1 MTSEAVRA
9 VSPPQTGSP
18 QNRATKKLRA
28 ACNLCHQMKVR
39 CSGTKPCSRCFD
51 SGVECVYSYAA
62 KLGKPKGSRNKKT
75 LERLRQMSE
84 AASGG
89 QTTPPCLPSPR
100 HRSDSCVSKPAAS
113 TPEPELARGLS
124 GIDKTEGDY
133 FSLYGH
139 LTPMSRVGGSS
150 SSNSDSLE
158 DFTFDLD
165 MQDQWNFT
173 SLPIDNTLIDPC
185 LDSNPID
192 INALFSPP
200 LSVYGNPEL
209 ECRIPDTQTTAFHDH
224 VSSTNTFTS
233 PPVPPKQH
241 CECLRIQAEGLVR
254 LKDTERQYENIRSDT
269 ILATSLDALNTS
281 MALLRCSRC
290 QSDHQTLFLM
300 TMSLSLVFRWL
311 LRFSERQR
319 DDSLSLRITLGEH
332 QISSQEPLD
341 VIRKSLVSLAL
352 QKARETFMMM
362 RNCVAR
368 LNDLEDAAGLGGE
381 LDAMNLRLAV
391 MQLETVFGKLPESA

>member
-1 MTSEAVRA
+1 MASEATPS
-9 VSPPQTGSP
+9 VSPSRSTSP
-18 QNRATKKLRA
+18 QGRTTKKLRA

-51 SGVECVYSYAA
+51 SGVDCVYSFAA

-84 AASGG
+84 AAASG
-89 QTTPPCLPSPR
+89 QEPPPCLPSPH
-100 HRSDSCVSKPAAS
+100 HRSDSCVSKPMDS
-113 TPEPELARGLS
+113 TPEPDLGRGYPGL
-124 GIDKTEGDY
+124 DTAEGDY

-158 DFTFDLD
+158 DFGFDLD
-165 MQDQWNFT
+165 IQNQWNFS
-173 SLPIDNTLIDPC
+173 SLPLENPIIDPSLQNPVN
-185 LDSNPID
+185 LD
-192 INALFSPP
+192 ALFSPP

-209 ECRIPDTQTTAFHDH
+209 ECKIPDQPRAAFQDPSVSTTFA
-224 VSSTNTFTS
+224 S
-233 PPVPPKQH
+233 PPVPAKQH

-254 LKDTERQYENIRSDT
+254 LKDTERQYGDIRSDT

-290 QSDHQTLFLM
+290 QSDHQTLILM
-300 TMSLSLVFRWL
+300 IMSLSLVFRWL
-311 LRFSERQR
+311 LRFSERQHE
-319 DDSLSLRITLGEH
+319 DSLLPLRITLGEH
-332 QISSQEPLD
+332 EISSQEPLE

-352 QKARETFMMM
+352 QKARETFSMM

-391 MQLETVFGKLPESA
+391 MQLDTIFGKLPESA

>member
-1 MTSEAVRA
+1 MASEATPS
-9 VSPPQTGSP
+9 VSPSRSTSP
-18 QNRATKKLRA
+18 ASRTTKKLRA

-51 SGVECVYSYAA
+51 SGVECVYSFAA

-100 HRSDSCVSKPAAS
+100 HRSDSSVSKPVES
-113 TPEPELARGLS
+113 TPEPDFSRGYS
-124 GIDKTEGDY
+124 GIDTTEGDY

-158 DFTFDLD
+158 DFGFDFD
-165 MQDQWNFT
+165 VQNQWNFS
-173 SLPIDNTLIDPC
+173 SLPTENLMIDPC
-185 LDSNPID
+185 LPNPVNLD
-192 INALFSPP
+192 ALFSPP

-209 ECRIPDTQTTAFHDH
+209 ECTIPDQSTAAFEDSTLPANFTTQ
-224 VSSTNTFTS
+224 
-233 PPVPPKQH
+233 PVPSKQH

-254 LKDTERQYENIRSDT
+254 LKDTERQYGSIRSDT

-290 QSDHQTLFLM
+290 QSDHQTLILM
-300 TMSLSLVFRWL
+300 IMSLSLVFRWL
-311 LRFSERQR
+311 LRFSERQQ
-319 DDSLSLRITLGEH
+319 DDSLLSLRITLGEH
-332 QISSQEPLD
+332 EISSQEPLD

-352 QKARETFMMM
+352 QKARETFNMV

-368 LNDLEDAAGLGGE
+368 LNDLEDAAGVGGE

-391 MQLETVFGKLPESA
+391 MQLDTIFGKLPESA

>member
-1 MTSEAVRA
+1 MAQSAASKYQIGSLSCASWLLSLLVSLQPYAKFCSDRPTMTSEAVRA

-165 MQDQWNFT
+165 MQDQWNV
-173 SLPIDNTLIDPC
+173 
-185 LDSNPID
+185 SNIGEE
-192 INALFSPP
+192 AA
-200 LSVYGNPEL
+200 LSV
-209 ECRIPDTQTTAFHDH
+209 
-224 VSSTNTFTS
+224 
-233 PPVPPKQH
+233 
-241 CECLRIQAEGLVR
+241 
-254 LKDTERQYENIRSDT
+254 QYE
-269 ILATSLDALNTS
+269 LN
-281 MALLRCSRC
+281 
-290 QSDHQTLFLM
+290 
-300 TMSLSLVFRWL
+300 
-311 LRFSERQR
+311 
-319 DDSLSLRITLGEH
+319 
-332 QISSQEPLD
+332 
-341 VIRKSLVSLAL
+341 
-352 QKARETFMMM
+352 
-362 RNCVAR
+362 
-368 LNDLEDAAGLGGE
+368 
-381 LDAMNLRLAV
+381 
-391 MQLETVFGKLPESA
+391 